1 TILRFRGSGGGG
13 GGSSSNSAMLQLK
26 FGMAGVGGSGR
37 NGASSTAGMEA
48 QRQREM
54 RQQMLSGAA
63 DAQELLDADMSD
75 VTNGLAARGL
85 RFQWKKLRLLLR
97 HRLYPFTTDIRQIEA
112 RFGATGTRASDSE
125 RRIAGG
131 AKDGGIRG
139 EATMA
144 QWKAPVER
152 FLEFLRLR
160 TVSGEGRSGSYQ
172 EVRGFVFRLITA
184 GACRLTIAVSNV
196 CLLLLIEPSSV
207 RNGFARI
214 WKSAQVLDDGRIYGR
229 GAQDMKNVCI
239 QYVEAVHQLM
249 VSGFTPKRNIYL
261 LFVPDEEIGGAEGMD
276 VFLDTKQFKSIGPIA
291 FAFDEGLANPGD
303 AFTVF
308 YGERSTWWAYVK
320 AKGPTGHGS
329 RFIKNTATSKIIDIC
344 NKALAFR
351 DEQEKALGADTGCK
365 HGDIKKKK
373 LGDVTT
379 VNISALQSGVSRDGG
394 KTHALNVIP
403 TEAIAGFDIRI
414 SPGMDIKAM
423 EAMLDEWCAAEGVSW
438 EFAHWTIPLKEHY
451 TTSLDAENVWWQ
463 LFQKSCAR
471 IGETVE
477 TEIFPAAT
485 DSRYLRKMGVPAI
498 GFSPMK
504 RTEILLHE
512 HNESLHKDTFLHGID
527 VYVAIFQDMFAHV

>member
-1 TILRFRGSGGGG
+1 
-13 GGSSSNSAMLQLK
+13 M
-26 FGMAGVGGSGR
+26 
-37 NGASSTAGMEA
+37 A
-48 QRQREM
+48 QR
-54 RQQMLSGAA
+54 
-63 DAQELLDADMSD
+63 
-75 VTNGLAARGL
+75 
-85 RFQWKKLRLLLR
+85 
-97 HRLYPFTTDIRQIEA
+97 
-112 RFGATGTRASDSE
+112 
-125 RRIAGG
+125 
-131 AKDGGIRG
+131 
-139 EATMA
+139 
-144 QWKAPVER
+144 KAPVER

-160 TVSGEGRSGSYQ
+160 TVSGEGPNGSYQ
-172 EVRGFVFRLITA
+172 EVRGFATWQGEDPTLPGIILNSHYDVVPAIREDWQYDPF
-184 GACRLTIAVSNV
+184 
-196 CLLLLIEPSSV
+196 E
-207 RNGFARI
+207 
-214 WKSAQVLDDGRIYGR
+214 AQVLDDGRIYGR
-229 GAQDMKNVCI
+229 GAQDMKSVCI
-239 QYVEAVHQLM
+239 QYVEAVHQLK

-276 VFLDTKQFKSIGPIA
+276 VFLDTEQFKSMGPIA
-291 FAFDEGLANPGD
+291 FAFDEGLANPDD

-308 YGERSTWWAYVK
+308 YGERSPWWAYVK

-351 DEQEKALGADTGCK
+351 DEQEKALGADAGCK

-379 VNISALQSGVSRDGG
+379 VNITALQSGISRDGG

-423 EAMLDEWCAAEGVSW
+423 ETMLDEWCAAEGVSW
-438 EFAHWTIPLKEHY
+438 EFAPWTTPLKEHY

-477 TEIFPAAT
+477 TDIFPAAT
-485 DSRYLRKMGVPAI
+485 DSRYLRKVGVPAI

-504 RTEILLHE
+504 RTQILLHE